1 MSYYENF
8 DKDNMYDEIKNFIEE
23 HSESELLQILA
34 DVIKIE
40 KEKNYD

>member
-1 MSYYENF
+1 MQYYDY
-8 DKDNMYDEIKNFIEE
+8 DKDNMYDEMKRFIEE

-34 DVIKIE
+34 DVIKYE